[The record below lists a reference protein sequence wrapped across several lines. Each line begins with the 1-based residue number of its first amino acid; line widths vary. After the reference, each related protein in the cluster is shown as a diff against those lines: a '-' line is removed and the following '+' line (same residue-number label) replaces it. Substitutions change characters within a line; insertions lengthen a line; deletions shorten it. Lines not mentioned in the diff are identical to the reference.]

1 MIYAEKKFAFEDQG
15 STTGFLLPLAILRN
29 HNLTAVRLKNYR
41 DPVPPGKVGFV
52 FAGDEINITTWVE
65 RMHVHAGAYSNQDW
79 EGRGRSPRSMQK
91 NLMLL
96 FKSRPMVRSLFVA
109 RHGVQPLLK
118 NAVKNLLLAMNN
130 MAAVWKMPLHEELL
144 IVCPLPIRL
153 SPTPTKTGLA
163 DEF

>member
-1 MIYAEKKFAFEDQG
+1 M
-15 STTGFLLPLAILRN
+15 
-29 HNLTAVRLKNYR
+29 
-41 DPVPPGKVGFV
+41 PPGKVGFV

-118 NAVKNLLLAMNN
+118 NAVKNLLLAMNKDR
-130 MAAVWKMPLHEELL
+130 AGRRVLKKYYKVKKYDL
-144 IVCPLPIRL
+144 IDGEVKESLNEARKYYHLIQGQF
-153 SPTPTKTGLA
+153 K
-163 DEF
+163 